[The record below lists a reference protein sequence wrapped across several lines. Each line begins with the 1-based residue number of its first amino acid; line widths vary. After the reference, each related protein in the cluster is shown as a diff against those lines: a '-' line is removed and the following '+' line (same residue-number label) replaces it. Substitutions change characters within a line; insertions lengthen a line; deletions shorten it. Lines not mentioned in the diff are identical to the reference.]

1 MNGWLVISLDLV
13 VCVYIG
19 GVDWFVPRCAG
30 VKCGDTLRLGAGAF
44 FWPSCV
50 VVGLV
55 GCEGDYVF

>member
-1 MNGWLVISLDLV
+1 MISLDLV